1 MTNSGESN
9 TNTGDVCLLIDG
21 DRNIHTVGVMA
32 DGELARRFE
41 RGAQLLDYFDSSSG
55 DGLQQA
61 LQRCRDFG
69 SIQDCW
75 VSCQTSSQKTSLLHL
90 QCAAFREGL
99 EPTCVFAVRV
109 RDAGT
114 PGSEPN
120 DRGQQIAP
128 AQFAKNTRAVAH
140 ELNNL
145 LTTIISFGGFLAE
158 DLPADSPMREDVSEV
173 LTAARSAASLVEELL
188 RPSVGTESAGE

>member
-1 MTNSGESN
+1 
-9 TNTGDVCLLIDG
+9 
-21 DRNIHTVGVMA
+21 
-32 DGELARRFE
+32 
-41 RGAQLLDYFDSSSG
+41 
-55 DGLQQA
+55 
-61 LQRCRDFG
+61 
-69 SIQDCW
+69 
-75 VSCQTSSQKTSLLHL
+75 
-90 QCAAFREGL
+90 
-99 EPTCVFAVRV
+99 V

-120 DRGQQIAP
+120 DRGQKIAP